1 MGRIIFP
8 IMALALAIIAGCSP
22 STPPLTQSVSPATVI
37 LNVYFTDMT
46 RYKVGTEP
54 YEIQVTRSVPAPLSL
69 AEATLTQLFLGPT
82 EAEKSQ
88 GLAVILSG
96 TTGYSKLTI
105 ENGITRVY
113 LTGTCASQGSTYTIA
128 NLIFANLKQFPEI
141 VWIKIYDQNGETE
154 TPDGQNDSI
163 PFCLEP

>member
-22 STPPLTQSVSPATVI
+22 SKPPLTQSVSPATVI

-54 YEIQVTRSVPAPLSL
+54 YEIQVTRSVPAPLSQ
-69 AEATLTQLFLGPT
+69 AEATLTHLFLGPT

-88 GLAVILSG
+88 GLAVIQSG

-105 ENGITRVY
+105 DNGITRVY

-154 TPDGQNDSI
+154 TPVGQSDSI